1 MHNFQKQCQTV
12 LRATQMS
19 SAGRAMVYLSL
30 QFSSKQCNI
39 LPFNEKIIILGFCDF
54 RNYQGPDITICL
66 QSMVDSR

>member
-1 MHNFQKQCQTV
+1 MHNFQKQCQT

-39 LPFNEKIIILGFCDF
+39 LSFNEKIIILGFCDF